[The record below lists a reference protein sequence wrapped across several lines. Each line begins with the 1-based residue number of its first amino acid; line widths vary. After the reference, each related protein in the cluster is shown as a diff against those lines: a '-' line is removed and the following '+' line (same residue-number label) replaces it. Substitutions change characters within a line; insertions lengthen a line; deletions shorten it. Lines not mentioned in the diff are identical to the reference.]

1 MLRIAFSVG
10 WCVLSATVAFV
21 LHSPH
26 RSSDSRALQWQ
37 QRTSCPC
44 FRPAA
49 LFLCPALEFRTSWCW
64 KSVFLT
70 MGIFVFSFL
79 FFLPGREEPSKLDRD
94 VLAALEGTDVDP
106 QRYPAVHR
114 WKSAVLCFSPSD
126 RQRSVGLQGHRSLIW
141 GLLVAA
147 FQNGLVLSRVCA
159 HSGLSGTL
167 ADGSATL
174 TCGCLHRQGVCS

>member
-10 WCVLSATVAFV
+10 CCILSATVAFV
-21 LHSPH
+21 FHSPH

-79 FFLPGREEPSKLDRD
+79 FFCLAERSRPNWIGTCWPLWRVRMWTHSGTRLSTGGRAPSYASPPQTDRGQWACR
-94 VLAALEGTDVDP
+94 VT
-106 QRYPAVHR
+106 
-114 WKSAVLCFSPSD
+114 
-126 RQRSVGLQGHRSLIW
+126 
-141 GLLVAA
+141 GLLY
-147 FQNGLVLSRVCA
+147 GGCRWPPSRTVWF
-159 HSGLSGTL
+159 
-167 ADGSATL
+167 
-174 TCGCLHRQGVCS
+174 